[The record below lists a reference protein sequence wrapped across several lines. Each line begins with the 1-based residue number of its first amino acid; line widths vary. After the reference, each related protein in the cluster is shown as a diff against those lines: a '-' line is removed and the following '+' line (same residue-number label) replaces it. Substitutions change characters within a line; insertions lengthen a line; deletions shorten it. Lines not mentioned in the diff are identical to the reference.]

1 MTIKKFL
8 AYHESDNVE
17 EITMIFLKLE
27 EKELWQRF
35 FLDAS
40 FGFWEEWDE
49 EGSFDGFEDD
59 PFIDL
64 SEKYKLSGSKV
75 FDIVCSGSY
84 DELSSLYFKLGEIE
98 LGLKY
103 RDESD
108 YESCTVLKRL

>member
-1 MTIKKFL
+1 MLGSRLINDRSFVCDSLRGMTIQKFL
-8 AYHESDNVE
+8 AYHEADNVE

-59 PFIDL
+59 HFIDL
-64 SEKYKLSGSKV
+64 SRNISFPAAKFS
-75 FDIVCSGSY
+75 I
-84 DELSSLYFKLGEIE
+84 
-98 LGLKY
+98 
-103 RDESD
+103 
-108 YESCTVLKRL
+108 